1 MPQPP
6 ELTEVI
12 SKILN
17 DLQAIDDAIR
27 VLPECPPP
35 FRCTPLDRESINAM
49 SQVEDLIRRA
59 KRGVQDAHDNFLTA
73 LDSINAANTRER
85 KKDL

>member
-49 SQVEDLIRRA
+49 SHVEDLLRQA
-59 KRGVQDAHDNFLTA
+59 KANIQDAHENFVRAVNT
-73 LDSINAANTRER
+73 INAVNTRER
-85 KKDL
+85 KKDA